1 MEMSEAK
8 VDRLQRLVNLV
19 QKKENIPIFAESL
32 GQHILVEFEQ
42 MLILDIDRARELA
55 EVLYCAVEEDLE
67 YDEEQHELFMTL
79 LEIREL

>member
-1 MEMSEAK
+1 MELSEAK
-8 VDRLQRLVNLV
+8 VDRLQRLVELV
-19 QKKENIPIFAESL
+19 QKKENIPVFAESL
-32 GQHILVEFEQ
+32 GQHILVGFEQ

-55 EVLYCAVEEDLE
+55 EILYYAVEEDLE